1 MTKHHI
7 TFLVIFFGLLIFS
20 CEKKEKNSGN
30 LMIVNGSIDG
40 LRKGT
45 LYLQKIKDTVLVN
58 IDSIQ
63 INGIPNFEFRTPI
76 ETAEVF
82 YLYLDKEDGDSLN
95 DRILFFGE
103 KGAIQIKTLLNTFE
117 SSAKIIGSKNQ
128 ELLQEFN
135 SFNRKFNDQ
144 NLDLMKK
151 FYQSKIEG
159 NPILTDSLQQK
170 MDNLLKRRYLYT
182 INFAAQNTNENI
194 APYLALTQVYNA
206 NISLLDS
213 IAVKMTEEVS
223 NSKYGKEFLTFF
235 RTTSRSRKLNYK
247 AADFFNKECINFLCS
262 WLIALNL
269 LFKSSPLTA
278 LIFTIKSSKICIA
291 SSINFSLFS
300 KSPLGFD
307 SSHK

>member
-1 MTKHHI
+1 
-7 TFLVIFFGLLIFS
+7 
-20 CEKKEKNSGN
+20 
-30 LMIVNGSIDG
+30 
-40 LRKGT
+40 
-45 LYLQKIKDTVLVN
+45 
-58 IDSIQ
+58 
-63 INGIPNFEFRTPI
+63 
-76 ETAEVF
+76 
-82 YLYLDKEDGDSLN
+82 LN

-159 NPILTDSLQQK
+159 NPKLTDSLQQK

-213 IAVKMTEEVS
+213 IAIKMTEEVS
-223 NSKYGKEFLTFF
+223 NSKYGKEFLTFLE
-235 RTTSRSRKLNYK
+235 RRRDQEN
-247 AADFFNKECINFLCS
+247 
-262 WLIALNL
+262 
-269 LFKSSPLTA
+269 
-278 LIFTIKSSKICIA
+278 
-291 SSINFSLFS
+291 
-300 KSPLGFD
+300 
-307 SSHK
+307 

>member
-7 TFLVIFFGLLIFS
+7 TFLVIFCGLLTFS
-20 CEKKEKNSGN
+20 CEKKEKNSDN

-45 LYLQKIKDTVLVN
+45 LYLQKIQDTVLVN

-159 NPILTDSLQQK
+159 NPKLTDSLQQK

-223 NSKYGKEFLTFF
+223 NSKYGKEFLTFLE
-235 RTTSRSRKLNYK
+235 RRRVQEN
-247 AADFFNKECINFLCS
+247 
-262 WLIALNL
+262 
-269 LFKSSPLTA
+269 
-278 LIFTIKSSKICIA
+278 
-291 SSINFSLFS
+291 
-300 KSPLGFD
+300 
-307 SSHK
+307 